1 MMRSPIINVMDR
13 AARRAGRALA
23 RDFNEVQQLQVS
35 KKGPENFVKAAVR
48 KAQGTL
54 KYELSKARPTYGY

>member
-35 KKGPENFVKAAVR
+35 KKG
-48 KAQGTL
+48 
-54 KYELSKARPTYGY
+54 